1 MAGKVWWAARDVV
14 NSYIQERFKV
24 HQSGRVLEFSQG
36 GVPWKEHLFELEAE
50 NNLGGDSSI
59 LYVIYRDQA
68 AMWRVQCVPTTAKSF
83 TNRLSLPQEWRGLR
97 DAELEKVSGISGTAF
112 VHSNGFIGGN
122 KTREGEL
129 IGICRICAIS
139 KHSLLSVGILAM
151 TEAALKTL

>member
-83 TNRLSLPQEWRGLR
+83 TNRLSLPQDWRGLR
-97 DAELEKVSGISGTAF
+97 DAELEKVSGISGTTF

-129 IGICRICAIS
+129 VAPIYS
-139 KHSLLSVGILAM
+139 VQSLN
-151 TEAALKTL
+151 TLFSL